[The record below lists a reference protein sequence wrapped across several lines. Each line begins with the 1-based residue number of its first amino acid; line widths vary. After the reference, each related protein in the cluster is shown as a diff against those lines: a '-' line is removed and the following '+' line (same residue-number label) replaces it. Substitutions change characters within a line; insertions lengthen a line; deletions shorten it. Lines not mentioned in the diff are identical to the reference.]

1 MQTKKRRRKTYIY
14 FALAAILIIG
24 FFVVR
29 ARLAGNVEPIIRTAA
44 VERGT
49 VTATVSAN
57 GVLQPLTT
65 VEVKSNV
72 GGSIVKLAVDE
83 GDRVKTGQLIARID
97 PSDTQTALDQSQADL
112 AAAFSKVDQAKQTLT
127 MQNDQNA
134 AQIASAQ
141 QALEVARTKLL
152 QAQEQAQIQPAL
164 TSASVKQARSAYA
177 AATAAMNQTKT
188 ALIPQKLSSAQ
199 AGYDQAKASYAN
211 ADADYTRQK
220 ALLDKGYVAKSAVDT
235 AAEKY
240 GVAKAS
246 LDSASSKLSTIK
258 AETGEDLRSAEARM
272 EQSKADLDSALA
284 NQIQNKVKQ
293 QEAVS
298 AQAAVKQANAA
309 LRVATAALHQNR
321 IKQGD
326 IIQANAQVT
335 RSQATLKNAMTQ
347 LGYTT
352 VVAPSD
358 GIVTKKYVE
367 VGSIVTAGR
376 SSFSGTGSG
385 VAIVDIADVSRMS
398 VLVNVDETDI
408 AQIEAGQEVDITIE
422 AYPDE
427 LFSGKVTKI
436 APQSVVDQ
444 SVTTIPVTVE
454 VELPDARLKPGMNAT
469 CDFITNRKKNVLMV
483 PNEAVKEGDNST
495 TVTVLEGGK
504 QVERKVEAGLVGKD
518 YTEIIKGLKEGQK
531 IVTAVIQ
538 PTGSQPSAGGGAR
551 APGGMGGMGGPGGMG
566 GMRGR

>member
-1 MQTKKRRRKTYIY
+1 MQTKKRRRKAYIY
-14 FALAAILIIG
+14 YALAAIIIVG

-29 ARLAGNVEPIIRTAA
+29 ARLTGVAAPIIRTAV

-65 VEVKSNV
+65 VQVKSNV

-83 GDRVKTGQLIARID
+83 GDRVKAGQLIARID
-97 PSDTQTALDQSQADL
+97 PSDTQTTLDQSQADL
-112 AAAFSKVDQAKQTLT
+112 AAAVSKVDQAKQTLS
-127 MQNDQNA
+127 MQDDQNA

-141 QALEVARTKLL
+141 HGLEGAKTKLL

-188 ALIPQKLSSAQ
+188 ALTPQKLSSAQ

-211 ADADYTRQK
+211 ADADYNRQK
-220 ALLDKGYVAKSAVDT
+220 ALLEKGYVAKSAVDT

-272 EQSKADLDSALA
+272 EQSKADLDSAIA
-284 NQIQNKVKQ
+284 NQVQDKVKQ
-293 QEAVS
+293 QEAT
-298 AQAAVKQANAA
+298 AARAAMKQAEAA
-309 LRVATAALHQNR
+309 LRVAVAATHQTR
-321 IKQGD
+321 IKRGD

-335 RSQATLKNAMTQ
+335 RSQATLKNARTQ

-376 SSFSGTGSG
+376 SSALGSGSG
-385 VAIVDIADVSRMS
+385 VAIVDIADETKMS
-398 VLVNVDETDI
+398 ALVNVDETDI
-408 AQIEAGQEVDITIE
+408 AQIEIGQEVDITIE

-436 APQSVVDQ
+436 APQSIVDQ
-444 SVTTIPVTVE
+444 NVTTIPVTVE

-469 CDFITNRKKNVLMV
+469 CDFITNRKQNVLMV
-483 PNEAVKEGDNST
+483 PNEAVKEADTST
-495 TVTVLEGGK
+495 TVTVLEKGE
-504 QVERKVEAGLVGKD
+504 QVSRKVEAGLVGKD

-538 PTGSQPSAGGGAR
+538 PVSSQPSAGGAR
-551 APGGMGGMGGPGGMG
+551 PPGGMGGPGGPGGMG